1 MKQEYFDGQDY
12 FKNLAE
18 KNKIVQRDS
27 YKVGTCSGAS
37 GVEEVINNFR
47 KVANFILVDDT
58 TNGNVFVNR
67 AGGAFNRRT
76 FTVFIIK
83 HYKNMDMV
91 DYEQKMT
98 EVRQLYMQFLSR
110 ILRDAQQLQLKDIYV
125 DTNNIYYRE
134 PGPFAFNGAA
144 GVYFMLSIDEPTDLI
159 YDDEQWTE

>member
-1 MKQEYFDGQDY
+1 MKQEYFDGQAY

-47 KVANFILVDDT
+47 KVANFILIDDT

-76 FTVFIIK
+76 FTVSSSSTTRTWTW
-83 HYKNMDMV
+83 
-91 DYEQKMT
+91 QT
-98 EVRQLYMQFLSR
+98 TSR
-110 ILRDAQQLQLKDIYV
+110 R
-125 DTNNIYYRE
+125 
-134 PGPFAFNGAA
+134 
-144 GVYFMLSIDEPTDLI
+144 
-159 YDDEQWTE
+159 